1 VLSVGND
8 LTVFKFMEL
17 GTKLIE
23 SEAGMSVNEANTL
36 AVKMA
41 VETAVVELI
50 KQGNNKGYW
59 SFEK

>member
-1 VLSVGND
+1 
-8 LTVFKFMEL
+8 MEL

-36 AVKMA
+36 AVKIA
-41 VETAVVELI
+41 IESAVVELI